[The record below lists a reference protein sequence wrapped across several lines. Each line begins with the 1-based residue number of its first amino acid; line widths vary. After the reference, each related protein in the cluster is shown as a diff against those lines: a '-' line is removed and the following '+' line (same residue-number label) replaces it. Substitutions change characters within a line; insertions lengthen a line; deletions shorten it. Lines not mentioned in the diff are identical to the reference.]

1 MSPEF
6 LSALVLA
13 LPGGWLIRKGHFGGL
28 NVRSEMGREWSPT
41 YIQKLLGDATLT
53 AEFLIK
59 MELDYV
65 ASLRMRE
72 C

>member
-41 YIQKLLGDATLT
+41 HIQKVLGDSAPT
-53 AEFLIK
+53 AESLLR
-59 MELDYV
+59 MEQDYV
-65 ASLRMRE
+65 AHLGRRE
-72 C
+72 W

>member
-41 YIQKLLGDATLT
+41 YIQKLLGGETLT
-53 AEFLIK
+53 AEFL
-59 MELDYV
+59 
-65 ASLRMRE
+65 LRMDLNATRSSF
-72 C
+72 

>member
-28 NVRSEMGREWSPT
+28 SVRSEMGREWSLAH
-41 YIQKLLGDATLT
+41 IQKLLGGATLT
-53 AEFLIK
+53 AEFL
-59 MELDYV
+59 V
-65 ASLRMRE
+65 RMDLNATRSSF
-72 C
+72 